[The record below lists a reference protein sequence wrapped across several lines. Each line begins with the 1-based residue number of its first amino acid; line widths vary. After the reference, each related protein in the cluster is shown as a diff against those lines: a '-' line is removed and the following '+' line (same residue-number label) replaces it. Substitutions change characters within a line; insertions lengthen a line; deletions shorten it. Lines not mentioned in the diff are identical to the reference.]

1 MKKDWL
7 IKILFIVA
15 FIGSVYLIISG
26 LSDSNNPGSGTEE
39 KIIYETGI
47 SLSEVSFDLNI
58 NESKKVEAS
67 VIPSNATYKT
77 LTWTSLTPNIVTV
90 DDGLITAISSGTG
103 IVKVETEQKK
113 IARTITV
120 NVKPVVINIEKIIV
134 ENPNIE
140 IYIGET
146 AKINYR
152 IEPEN
157 ATNKKISF
165 KVNSTD
171 IAGFNTNKEIIGIN
185 EGTTTITIS
194 SDNGITETVT
204 VKVNKKDVDVA
215 KIELSKNSL
224 VLKKGET
231 KKITA
236 KVSPSNA
243 TNKTVTWSSSN
254 KNVATVNDG
263 EIKAVGYGDAI
274 ITAKGS
280 NGVEATCN
288 VVIANEY
295 DVENKA
301 VREYFS
307 DANRNIKS
315 HFNNN
320 NCKQSGI
327 CDKPNLY
334 TSKIK
339 GNIKVYLYNVS
350 TGKKNHIKTV
360 SDAISLSNVLVPGN
374 TYYLES
380 SDGKTHEYVTVKKGL
395 RMMYTQHVT
404 NVRDLGGWK
413 ADGGSVKYGLIFRG
427 ANPYGNPT
435 ATEATFKL
443 MGITDIV
450 DLRTN
455 SEFNSAKKAMPSF
468 SKYLFVVG
476 GYSPNNNE
484 NRKAVEKIM
493 QLVVADKKVF
503 FHCAVGTDRTG
514 TIAMFLE
521 GILGVSNGNI
531 HDDYELSYFRRQV
544 SNSGKTR
551 TNGSFVSLFNS
562 VQKHSGNGQEKFI
575 NWFLSKSS
583 DKNRDL
589 KLINDFRKKMIDGNP
604 TTYKL
609 SNGTLVKG

>member
-7 IKILFIVA
+7 IKILFIIA
-15 FIGSVYLIISG
+15 FLGSVYLIVSG
-26 LSDSNNPGSGTEE
+26 LSDNNSSNPTEDT
-39 KIIYETGI
+39 IIYETGI
-47 SLSEVSFDLNI
+47 SLSDVSFDLNI
-58 NESKKVEAS
+58 NESKQVEAS
-67 VIPSNATYKT
+67 VMPSNATYKN

-90 DDGLITAISSGTG
+90 DNGLITAKSSGTG

-171 IAGFNTNKEIIGIN
+171 IAGFNSNKEVIGVN

-204 VKVNKKDVDVA
+204 VKVNKKEIDVT

-236 KVSPSNA
+236 KVVPSNA
-243 TNKTVTWSSSN
+243 TNKDITWSSSN
-254 KNVATVNDG
+254 KNVATVKDG
-263 EIKAVGYGDAI
+263 EIKAIGYGDAI

-280 NGVEATCN
+280 NGVEAKCN

-301 VREYFS
+301 VREYLS
-307 DANRNIKS
+307 DGNRSIKN

-320 NCKQSGI
+320 NCKRNAI

-334 TSKIK
+334 NSKIK
-339 GNIKVYLYNVS
+339 GNIKVYLYNTS

-360 SDAISLSNVLVPGN
+360 GDEISLSNILVPGN

-380 SDGKTHEYVTVKKGL
+380 SDGKIHEYVTVKKGL
-395 RMMYTQHVT
+395 RMIYTKRVD

-413 ADGGSVKYGLIFRG
+413 ASGGTLKYGLIFRG
-427 ANPYGNPT
+427 AYPYSSPQE
-435 ATEATFKL
+435 TEVTFKSI
-443 MGITDIV
+443 GITDIV

-455 SEFNSAKKAMPSF
+455 SEFNSIKNKMPSLG
-468 SKYLFVVG
+468 KYIFVVS
-476 GYSPNNNE
+476 GYSE
-484 NRKAVEKIM
+484 NKKDNRAAVEKIM
-493 QLVVADKKVF
+493 QLVVANKKVF

-514 TIAMFLE
+514 TIAMFIE
-521 GILGVSNGNI
+521 GILGVNSGNI
-531 HDDYELSYFRRQV
+531 FDDYELSYFRRQV

-551 TNGSFVSLFNS
+551 TNGSFVGLYNS
-562 VQKHSGNGQEKFI
+562 IQKYAGNGEEKFI
-575 NWFLSKSS
+575 NWFLSNSS
-583 DKNRDL
+583 DKNKDL

-604 TTYKL
+604 TKYKL
-609 SNGTLVKG
+609 SNGNLVKDN